1 MNIQQLRY
9 IVEVERQGLN
19 VSDAADALFTSQ
31 PGVSKQIRALEEELG
46 VAVFVRHGKR
56 IVDVS
61 APGREVLAIAQRILR
76 DVDNLAQ
83 VGEDFRNEKEGRLSI
98 ATTHT
103 QARYALPKVIA
114 DFTRKYP
121 GVRLEL
127 HQGSPRQVCEMV
139 INGEADLAIATEAI
153 ADYDELVMLPCY
165 QWNRCVVAP
174 ADHPIL
180 RVQPL
185 SLEEIARWPLITYD
199 TAFTGRGQMNKAFL
213 GRGLKPNVVL
223 TAMDSDVIKTY
234 VRMGLGIGI
243 VARMAFDPVA
253 DKGLGVAD
261 AAHLFES
268 STTRV
273 GIRRNAWL
281 RGYVYSFIELFAPSL
296 SRRIIDAAQAG
307 GGSDPGL

>member
-19 VSDAADALFTSQ
+19 VSDAAEALFTSQ

-76 DVDNLAQ
+76 DVDSLAQ
-83 VGEDFRNEKEGRLSI
+83 VGEDFRNERQGRLSV

-103 QARYALPKVIA
+103 QARYVLPKVIA
-114 DFTRKYP
+114 EFSRKYP
-121 GVRLEL
+121 AVSLEL

-185 SLEEIARWPLITYD
+185 SLEEIAKWPLVTYD
-199 TAFTGRGQMNKAFL
+199 TAFTGRSQMNKAFL

-234 VRMGLGIGI
+234 VRMGLGVGI

-253 DKGLGVAD
+253 DKGLGMAD

-273 GIRRNAWL
+273 GIRRHAWL
-281 RGYVYSFIELFAPSL
+281 RGYVYAFIELFAPTL